1 MEKREILL
9 QKADRSDFDAI
20 YRQMEKNFIKE
31 EIRDRAD
38 ALAVMDDAAYTVYHL
53 TRGGER
59 IGFFSI
65 WALEE
70 FRFGEHFVV
79 YEEYRNQ
86 GFGGDAVEAVVR
98 ELGPIVLEAELPD
111 TPMAARRLGFY
122 RRHGFFQNDVPYRQ
136 PSYRKGGEGVPLV
149 LLSSGAPL
157 SDPQSVIREL
167 YQRIYHVEA

>member
-1 MEKREILL
+1 MEILL

-20 YRQMEKNFIKE
+20 YRQMEANFMKE

-38 ALAVMDDAAYTVYHL
+38 ALAVMDDAAYGIYHL
-53 TRGGER
+53 MRDGER
-59 IGFFSI
+59 IGFLTL
-65 WALEE
+65 WMLEE
-70 FRFGEHFVV
+70 FCFAEHFVV

-86 GFGGDAVEAVVR
+86 GLGGDAIEAAVKAF
-98 ELGPIVLEAELPD
+98 GPIVLEAELPD

-136 PSYRKGGEGVPLV
+136 PSYRKDGEGVPLV

-157 SDPQSVIREL
+157 ADPQSVIRAL